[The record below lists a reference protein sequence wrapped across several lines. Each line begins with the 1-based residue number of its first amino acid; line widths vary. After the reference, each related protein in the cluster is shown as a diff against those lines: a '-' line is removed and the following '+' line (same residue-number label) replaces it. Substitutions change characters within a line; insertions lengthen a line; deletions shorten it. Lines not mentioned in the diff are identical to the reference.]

1 MKGAE
6 GKDEK
11 KQLLGRREIERSSS
25 RREMMK
31 KKIVVIDVEGKN
43 EKNRLWTREERWS
56 VR

>member
-11 KQLLGRREIERSSS
+11 KQLLGRGEIERSSS

-31 KKIVVIDVEGKN
+31 KKN
-43 EKNRLWTREERWS
+43 SSNRR
-56 VR
+56 

>member
-11 KQLLGRREIERSSS
+11 KQLWGRGEIERSSS
-25 RREMMK
+25 RREMMNK
-31 KKIVVIDVEGKN
+31 KKIVIDVEGKN
-43 EKNRLWTREERWS
+43 EKNRLWSREERWS